1 MKTAVSTF
9 SVACHH
15 MLGRNMTCSDHDKGA
30 RSKQAIVGHAVH
42 REMCGHTQQR
52 CCLQICKDYAVG
64 MQVHSLARTMPSW

>member
-30 RSKQAIVGHAVH
+30 RSRKVIIEHAVFTKVH
-42 REMCGHTQQR
+42 GHTRQ
-52 CCLQICKDYAVG
+52 
-64 MQVHSLARTMPSW
+64 T